1 MATKK
6 TTSPL
11 QSMGERIQQLRK
23 NTGLTQADLAK
34 KIGISHTQMAR
45 YEIKNI
51 YPPADVLKNLADVF
65 ATSIDY
71 LVMGDNESKAQAS
84 LKDTELINQFKKVSS
99 LPDEEK
105 SMVLKFITAYI
116 RDFNTQKAYAS

>member
-1 MATKK
+1 MAAKK
-6 TTSPL
+6 TVSPL
-11 QSMGERIQQLRK
+11 ETMGERIQQLRK
-23 NTGLTQADLAK
+23 NLGITQADLAK
-34 KIGISHTQMAR
+34 KIDISHTQMAR

-65 ATSIDY
+65 GTTIDF

-84 LKDTELINQFKKVSS
+84 LKDTELINQFKKISA

-105 SMVLKFITAYI
+105 NLVLKMITAYI
-116 RDFNTQKAYAS
+116 RDFNTQQAYAS